1 MKSFFELLEVSER
14 LNDPETG
21 CPWDVKQTFESL
33 QKYILEEACE
43 LTDAV
48 DNQDVPEIIEEL
60 GDLFYVVIF
69 YCKVA
74 EKEKKFTLE
83 DVLNSLKE
91 KLVRR
96 HPHVFTNQRLDNL
109 EDIEKQWDVIKAE
122 EKKERKS
129 VLDGIPKSLSIL
141 ARSQKIIGRLI
152 KHQFDLIQDLI
163 LEKNLQEEQIGEKMM
178 ELIATAECK
187 EMDIEKI
194 LRKALSFYETRF
206 LEREKKGN

>member
-109 EDIEKQWDVIKAE
+109 EDIEKQCDVIKAE
-122 EKKERKS
+122 
-129 VLDGIPKSLSIL
+129 
-141 ARSQKIIGRLI
+141 
-152 KHQFDLIQDLI
+152 
-163 LEKNLQEEQIGEKMM
+163 
-178 ELIATAECK
+178 
-187 EMDIEKI
+187 
-194 LRKALSFYETRF
+194 
-206 LEREKKGN
+206 

>member
-48 DNQDVPEIIEEL
+48 DNQDIPEIIEEL

-129 VLDGIPKSLSIL
+129 LLDGIPKSLSIL
-141 ARSQKIIGRLI
+141 ARSQKIIGRLM
-152 KHQFDLIQDLI
+152 KHQFDLIQDVI
-163 LEKNLQEEQIGEKMM
+163 VEKNLEQEKIGQKMM
-178 ELIATAECK
+178 ELIATAECQ